1 MVHVPPC
8 FAVCSRGACGRCANV
23 LAVDLDVAV
32 HQAKIDAAID
42 TAEHRALAR
51 TVAEEGIVMLK
62 NDPIPAS
69 STSPGNAAA
78 AFLPLQGLGTAI
90 KTIAVIGPNANN
102 SHSQQG
108 GYTNE
113 GAAVVTVLDAAV
125 AAANASGNS
134 FKIEYERGACV
145 GATPGCDCPVLPDPA
160 APLCGIFNTSRV
172 PTAASVAAA
181 ADLVVLVLGD
191 SSTIMATGTCPHHV
205 LERVQTIAHCGSL
218 LNCTIAW
225 RCYHCILSY

>member
-1 MVHVPPC
+1 
-8 FAVCSRGACGRCANV
+8 
-23 LAVDLDVAV
+23 
-32 HQAKIDAAID
+32 
-42 TAEHRALAR
+42 
-51 TVAEEGIVMLK
+51 MLK

-69 STSPGNAAA
+69 PTSPDAAAA
-78 AFLPLQGLGTAI
+78 AFLPLQGLGSAI
-90 KTIAVIGPNANN
+90 KTIAVIGPNADN

-125 AAANASGNS
+125 AAANASGNA

-172 PTAASVAAA
+172 PTAAAVAAA
-181 ADLVVLVLGD
+181 ADVVVLVLGD
-191 SSTIMATGTCPHHV
+191 SSTIMATGTCLHHV
-205 LERVQTIAHCGSL
+205 RERVQIIAHCGSL
-218 LNCTIAW
+218 LNCTIPW
-225 RCYHCILSY
+225 RCHHCIVYHTSGTTTSKFRLNHSQFCDKLQTVTLDTNAECTCIVGSCGMLRCRC